1 MANAPNHVKH
11 FPPNKSNKDD
21 TPLKNMR
28 FFHYQHIADGSPSLR
43 SAAASPNC
51 RAKQPGFARVIH
63 TKTKIKTRQK

>member
-28 FFHYQHIADGSPSLR
+28 FFHYQHIAERQPLTAFGGSIAELSSKTARLR
-43 SAAASPNC
+43 
-51 RAKQPGFARVIH
+51 ARYSY
-63 TKTKIKTRQK
+63 QN